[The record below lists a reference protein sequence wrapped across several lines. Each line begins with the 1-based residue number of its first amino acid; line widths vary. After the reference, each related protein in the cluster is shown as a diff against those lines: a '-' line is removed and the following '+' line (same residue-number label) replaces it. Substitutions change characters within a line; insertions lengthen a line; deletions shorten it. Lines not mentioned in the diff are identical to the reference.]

1 MFEAL
6 FWLILRSA
14 VIPFVAVLIL
24 REWPMFGEKTAILVV
39 AIALTIVTAISVVFN
54 LFKLIG
60 STLMMRGQ
68 SILYILMKIIIQVF
82 AVGVIWYIFTTK

>member
-1 MFEAL
+1 
-6 FWLILRSA
+6 
-14 VIPFVAVLIL
+14 
-24 REWPMFGEKTAILVV
+24 MFGEKTAILVV